1 MIARNQALRALRAAA
16 EREKLVPP
24 RGQGQPAP
32 GGGVGSM
39 GSQLAT
45 LVERTEARV
54 AAAEARTYPQ
64 PSPYPYR

>member
-1 MIARNQALRALRAAA
+1 MVARNQALRALRAAA

-32 GGGVGSM
+32 RGGVGSM

-45 LVERTEARV
+45 LV
-54 AAAEARTYPQ
+54 
-64 PSPYPYR
+64 SP